1 MTIWMLGLS
10 VLILLFGGIAI
21 DLWRALDLQRELAA
35 VADSAAVAA
44 ASGVDE
50 EHYRSTGEVLLDP
63 ARASTF
69 GQSSLSNQDVSLTLG
84 TVETASDGSE
94 VVVRVGAELA
104 LGLLGLFVDQSE
116 PLLITT
122 SASAE
127 PLIVP

>member
-69 GQSSLSNQDVSLTLG
+69 GQSSLSNQDVNLTLG
-84 TVETASDGSE
+84 TVETAADGSE
-94 VVVRVGAELA
+94 VVVRVGAELE